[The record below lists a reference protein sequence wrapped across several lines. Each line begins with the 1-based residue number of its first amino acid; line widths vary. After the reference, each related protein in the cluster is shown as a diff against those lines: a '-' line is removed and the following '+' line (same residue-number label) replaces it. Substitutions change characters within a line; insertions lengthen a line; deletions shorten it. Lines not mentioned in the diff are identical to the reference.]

1 MAARLSR
8 RLTAQDAA
16 FLYFD
21 SPASPLHLGSLG
33 IYEGEIPYEALVRHL
48 EPRIDGMPRY
58 RQRVAFV
65 PLNLSHP
72 TWEDDPDFDIRRHV
86 RRIRPRGGVDDERLR
101 RLAEELFSPPLD
113 RDKPL
118 WEVILIEGVTG
129 GRSALLARA
138 HHCMVDG
145 ISGMELLTALLD
157 LSPNPPPLPTPEP
170 REPEPPPGPRTRLSD
185 AFWDVLNEQVGLLTD
200 LQLLLVDGRE
210 RRRRELL
217 VGRALAKAARFLVQP
232 APPTPFNDALTPGRA
247 IGWTDM
253 SFADVRGIR
262 SALGGTVNDVVLT
275 ILSGAL
281 ARYLNVEGDHSAP
294 PELRVIIPVNVRRED
309 QYRALG
315 NRVSFMLAALPIGLV
330 DPVRRLQAICEQTE
344 SLKRLNQPAGIELLL
359 ASLMR
364 MPAPAQALVGAVRGP
379 VNSLANLVCTNVPGP
394 MVPLYCVGHRM
405 LEHYPLVPLGLRFG
419 LNVAVTSYDQ
429 RLFFGVMAD
438 ASQVPDA
445 DPVAAYLRESFEEL
459 RRAAGVAPIDLPRV
473 GERTSQP
480 IRQEDAAGPARET
493 PRRARRA

>member
-1 MAARLSR
+1 MAAHLSR

-33 IYEGEIPYEALVRHL
+33 LYDGDIPYRALVRHL
-48 EPRIDGMPRY
+48 QPRIDGMPRY

-72 TWEDDPDFDIRRHV
+72 TWEDDPGFDIRRHV
-86 RRIRPRGGVDDERLR
+86 RRIRPRGRVDDERLR
-101 RLAEELFSPPLD
+101 RLAEELFAPPLD
-113 RDKPL
+113 RSKPL
-118 WEVILIEGVTG
+118 WEIILIEGVTG

-145 ISGMELLTALLD
+145 ISGIELLAALLD
-157 LSPNPPPLPTPEP
+157 LSPTPPPPPAPEP
-170 REPEPPPGPRTRLSD
+170 WQPEPPPTPTTRLSD
-185 AFWDVLNEQVGLLTD
+185 AFWDLLNEQVGFWTD

-232 APPTPFNDALTPGRA
+232 APPTPFNAPLAPGRA
-247 IGWTDM
+247 IGWTHM
-253 SFADVRGIR
+253 SFADVRAIR

-281 ARYLNVEGDHSAP
+281 ARYLNVAGDDAAAT
-294 PELRVIIPVNVRRED
+294 ELRVIIPVNVRRED
-309 QYRALG
+309 QYGALG
-315 NRVSFMLAALPIGLV
+315 NRVSFMLAALPIGV
-330 DPVRRLQAICEQTE
+330 PDPVRRLEVIRDQTD

-364 MPAPAQALVGAVRGP
+364 LPAPAQALVGAVRGP

-405 LEHYPLVPLGLRFG
+405 LEHYPLVPLGLHFG

-438 ASQVPDA
+438 AAQVPDA
-445 DPVAAYLRESFEEL
+445 DLVATYLSESFEEL
-459 RRAAGVAPIDLPRV
+459 RHAAGVTPTDLPRV
-473 GERTSQP
+473 GERAIQP
-480 IRQEDAAGPARET
+480 S
-493 PRRARRA
+493 